1 MGHGTSNGTVRR
13 STDRR
18 RSSAGEHGGTSR
30 IMPDSR
36 YEHVII
42 ATWNLHGLLF
52 IIPDVD
58 TLYIQHGL
66 LFILILPISVCIL
79 GTCSL
84 LTGFSK
90 KTPRAVRPSAMLWV
104 P

>member
-1 MGHGTSNGTVRR
+1 
-13 STDRR
+13 
-18 RSSAGEHGGTSR
+18 
-30 IMPDSR
+30 MPDSR

-90 KTPRAVRPSAMLWV
+90 KRRELSGRRRCFGCRELAALPHGHNE
-104 P
+104 